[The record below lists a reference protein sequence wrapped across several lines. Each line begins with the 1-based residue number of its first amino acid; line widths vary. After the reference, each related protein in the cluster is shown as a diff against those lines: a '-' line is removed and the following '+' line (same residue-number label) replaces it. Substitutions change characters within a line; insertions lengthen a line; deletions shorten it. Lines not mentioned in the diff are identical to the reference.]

1 MAERQKD
8 DSVLI
13 DQIKLDEEKSDEILA
28 KYDREFAF
36 RRLEGPVAKFV
47 FLLAVA
53 WSLAHLYTAA
63 FGVFPPRYKELPTL
77 VLPWYL
83 YLLCIRPK
91 EAAKAARS
99 HGMITFWPSLVSP
112 FRPTT

>member
-13 DQIKLDEEKSDEILA
+13 DEIKLDEEKSDEILA
-28 KYDREFAF
+28 KYDREFAY

-63 FGVFPPRYKELPTL
+63 FGVFPSTIQRAPHVGIAL
-77 VLPWYL
+77 VLIFIMYPAKRGSKSNKVAWYD
-83 YLLCIRPK
+83 
-91 EAAKAARS
+91 
-99 HGMITFWPSLVSP
+99 
-112 FRPTT
+112 